1 MSRGQKPD
9 DLGRCQS
16 STMHVFV
23 HLPHEAQQ
31 STFPDARKATQL
43 PKKHTIH
50 NICCGHIIHTNLVGS

>member
-9 DLGRCQS
+9 DLGRCQP

-31 STFPDARKATQL
+31 STFPDARKAAQL
-43 PKKHTIH
+43 NYQRNTLYIVYVAD
-50 NICCGHIIHTNLVGS
+50 ISFILTW